1 MFSFLFLLSDFFFLH
16 LFCLFHFTFFF
27 FLHYLHNNISN
38 VFFFQFHEC
47 GRGCSYTFFRY
58 YLHDN
63 VSIFF
68 SFTGVTEGIFIQSL
82 CDNFSP
88 FRLSPTYAMSVHKTK
103 KGDYGYR
110 WFNSFVVSF
119 FSHDFLNVSQYY
131 SYYIFFFYFFI
142 HIISFK

>member
-38 VFFFQFHEC
+38 VFFFFNFTSVAGGVLIHSLGIIC
-47 GRGCSYTFFRY
+47 MTMFLF
-58 YLHDN
+58 
-63 VSIFF
+63 FF
-68 SFTGVTEGIFIQSL
+68 SFTGVAEGIFIQSL

-119 FSHDFLNVSQYY
+119 FFSWFFKCFTILSYLYFLWTNNQ
-131 SYYIFFFYFFI
+131 
-142 HIISFK
+142 KEQN